1 MKIRGLLIATIVFL
15 ALAGALY
22 WSDHHKPSAEAA
34 KPDADAAPSILKLDE
49 NSITKV
55 ELKKKDAAPISLFDF
70 SREPAMNTI
79 AIDMLSL
86 RSILQ
91 DSPKFTFD
99 NAGIREEDQRFD
111 ATMLSK
117 PQMRPLPFRDPDS
130 WFEGKPHPR
139 PYTQRRTD
147 SMSQIRAIC
156 PL

>member
-1 MKIRGLLIATIVFL
+1 MKLLLFGLMTLPILIPIQ
-15 ALAGALY
+15 
-22 WSDHHKPSAEAA
+22 AA
-34 KPDADAAPSILKLDE
+34 
-49 NSITKV
+49 
-55 ELKKKDAAPISLFDF
+55 DAAPISLFDF

-117 PQMRPLPFRDPDS
+117 PQVRPSPFRDPDS
-130 WFEGKPHPR
+130 WLERYPHPG
-139 PYTQRRTD
+139 T
-147 SMSQIRAIC
+147 
-156 PL
+156 